1 LAVTPIV
8 LRLYTTLGCHL
19 CEQALAIVQPLLG
32 LERQVFVL
40 EAVEI
45 ADSEALIRL
54 YGVKIPVFA
63 RADTGKELAWPFD
76 AEQARVF
83 LGL

>member
-1 LAVTPIV
+1 
-8 LRLYTTLGCHL
+8 
-19 CEQALAIVQPLLG
+19 
-32 LERQVFVL
+32 
-40 EAVEI
+40 
-45 ADSEALIRL
+45 
-54 YGVKIPVFA
+54 VKIPVFA